1 VSSKSGGRLGRG
13 FFSRSAAFRNE
24 QSGTTA
30 MEFGLVITPFLMM
43 IFAVI
48 NSAMYF
54 FTVNSLD
61 RGVEDT
67 ARQIRTGE
75 FRVGGANGQPM
86 KVGEF
91 RDKICANAK
100 NGGGSIDC
108 SKLNILVK
116 NNGTTWVGLAVD
128 NCQTAGNLT
137 QSTGAPTDALSTYVG
152 SKEAVVMVT
161 ACYLW
166 ELPQYLPLLKLSN
179 FGNSLLIQSSTTFKA
194 EPY

>member
-1 VSSKSGGRLGRG
+1 VLSRSVCLLGRG
-13 FFSRSAAFRNE
+13 LIRRSTTFMGE

-67 ARQIRTGE
+67 SRQIRTGE
-75 FRVGGANGQPM
+75 FRFGGAGGLPM
-86 KVGEF
+86 NVGEF

-116 NNGTTWVGLAVD
+116 NNGTSWAGLAVD

-137 QSTGAPTDALSTYVG
+137 QSTGARSDSLSTYVG

-166 ELPQYLPLLKLSN
+166 DLPQYLPLLKLSN
-179 FGNSLLIQSSTTFKA
+179 FGNSLLIQSSTTFKS